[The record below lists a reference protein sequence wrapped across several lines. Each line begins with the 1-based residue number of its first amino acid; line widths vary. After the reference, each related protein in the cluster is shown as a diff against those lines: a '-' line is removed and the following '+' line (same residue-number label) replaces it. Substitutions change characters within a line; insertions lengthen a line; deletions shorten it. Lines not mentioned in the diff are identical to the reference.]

1 MTPRLLLDLVIKP
14 TLLWLAPQRWDGRDA
29 WRMLI
34 AIAMQETGLRHR
46 DQLSRD
52 GTAGQ
57 VGPATGW
64 WQLELGGG
72 FRGVE
77 RHVATRDVLLQARKA
92 LALPERDEQRWAS
105 ICWGDAYACLL
116 ARALLWTHADPLA
129 SAAADGWQQYLEL
142 WRPGKPHPEA
152 WAGAWSAALS
162 AVSA

>member
-1 MTPRLLLDLVIKP
+1 
-14 TLLWLAPQRWDGRDA
+14 
-29 WRMLI
+29 MLI

-52 GTAGQ
+52 GTPGQ

-64 WQLELGGG
+64 WQFELGGG

-77 RHVATRDVLLQARKA
+77 GHPAARETLLTARKA

-105 ICWGDAYACLL
+105 ICWNDAYACLL
-116 ARALLWTHADPLA
+116 ARALLWTHAEPLA
-129 SAAADGWQQYLEL
+129 TAADEGWRQYLGL
-142 WRPGKPHPEA
+142 WRPGKPHPETWGAA
-152 WAGAWSAALS
+152 WAAAQS